1 MVIYHTMGG
10 HVKYLR
16 AVGFFFGTLGI
27 YLVPPLLGWGIGD
40 LRGFFS
46 LYPRLGYAVLV
57 AVLGLAVVYQAIDA
71 PEGIRGGR
79 GKAGKL
85 VSRQSIV
92 KIVVILSMYG
102 ALVFLPFA
110 DRRGIGVM
118 VDSQALRWPGLILV
132 GLGFAW
138 IFWSGF
144 ALGRLYSADVT
155 IQKDHRLITSGP
167 YRRIR
172 HPRYLGALLVA
183 VGLPILFRSWI
194 GLMASVLFLGVLLF
208 RIKDEE
214 ALLHR
219 EFGPEWEAYCG
230 RSWRLIPYL
239 Y

>member
-1 MVIYHTMGG
+1 M
-10 HVKYLR
+10 KYLR

-46 LYPRLGYAVLV
+46 LYPRLSYAVLV

-79 GKAGKL
+79 GKEDKL
-85 VSRQSIV
+85 IGRQSIV
-92 KIVVILSMYG
+92 KVVVILAMYG
-102 ALVFLPFA
+102 VLVFLPFA
-110 DRRGIGVM
+110 DRRSIGVM
-118 VDSQALRWPGLILV
+118 FEGQVLRWPGLV
-132 GLGFAW
+132 FAGMGFAL

-155 IQKDHRLITSGP
+155 IQQDHRLITSGP
-167 YRRIR
+167 YHHIR
-172 HPRYLGALLVA
+172 HPRYLGACLVA

-194 GLMASVLFLGVLLF
+194 GLIGSALFLGVLLF

-219 EFGPEWEAYCG
+219 EFGPEWEAYCE